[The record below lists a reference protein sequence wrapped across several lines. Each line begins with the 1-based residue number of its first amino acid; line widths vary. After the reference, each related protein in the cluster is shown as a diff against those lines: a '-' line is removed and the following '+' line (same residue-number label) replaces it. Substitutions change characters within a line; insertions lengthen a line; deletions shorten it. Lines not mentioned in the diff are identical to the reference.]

1 MMELPPPAA
10 TPRPLE
16 ESQFLAGKAS
26 PGRFFTFEW
35 ASSGQVFSRVADGNA
50 TGNATDV
57 LVIGGGLAGLAAT
70 LAARKKGFSVTVA
83 DDAKPPIDP
92 FINFEEAVGEFPR
105 LLSSLRNGELQRR
118 PAPCRDG
125 HLEARP
131 EAAAGHGAA
140 GCCCSDHFAP
150 RRNRVLRGLA
160 SDPDLFRTHADC
172 ARKRNFSRVFG

>member
-50 TGNATDV
+50 TDV
-57 LVIGGGLAGLAAT
+57 LVIGGGLAGLGAT
-70 LAARKKGFSVTVA
+70 RAARKKGFFVTVA

-92 FINFEEAVGEFPR
+92 FLNFEEAVGEFSR
-105 LLSSLRNGELQRR
+105 LFSSLRKGGIPRR
-118 PAPCRDG
+118 PVPGRDAP
-125 HLEARP
+125 LQA
-131 EAAAGHGAA
+131 
-140 GCCCSDHFAP
+140 
-150 RRNRVLRGLA
+150 L
-160 SDPDLFRTHADC
+160 
-172 ARKRNFSRVFG
+172 

>member
-1 MMELPPPAA
+1 M
-10 TPRPLE
+10 PL
-16 ESQFLAGKAS
+16 
-26 PGRFFTFEW
+26 R
-35 ASSGQVFSRVADGNA
+35 
-50 TGNATDV
+50 V

-70 LAARKKGFSVTVA
+70 RAARKKGFSVTVA

-150 RRNRVLRGLA
+150 LRKRVLRGLA

>member
-50 TGNATDV
+50 TDV
-57 LVIGGGLAGLAAT
+57 LVIGGGLAGLAGT
-70 LAARKKGFSVTVA
+70 RAARKKGFSVTVA

-92 FINFEEAVGEFPR
+92 FINFEGAGWGFSCFLHSFREG
-105 LLSSLRNGELQRR
+105 GGQQIRR
-118 PAPCRDG
+118 G
-125 HLEARP
+125 
-131 EAAAGHGAA
+131 AGWG
-140 GCCCSDHFAP
+140 
-150 RRNRVLRGLA
+150 RG
-160 SDPDLFRTHADC
+160 
-172 ARKRNFSRVFG
+172 